1 MGSIKVRNLLFNQS
15 LKQSVTRILVIDD
28 HQIRFNQI
36 LNIFKNQNHA
46 IHAIQIDD
54 LTTFE
59 KQLNSPWDLIIFA
72 HSDDCTFDQVISTM
86 KDKQTVNTPLF
97 VLEHHEQSEDLYKNY
112 IAQGVYEILNLEYPE
127 RFYISIMRGLNYY
140 RALEYQNIL
149 ENDLLKAQLEKIEIA
164 EKENKAIAILQEGIH
179 IEVNQAYLNL
189 FGLEDDSSIIGLP
202 LLDILQPVNLNDF
215 KKHFKR
221 VSKGDF
227 DSNQFEIE
235 SKNIN
240 IRALGPLIIE
250 FYPSTEEDSLQII
263 VDFKQA
269 STVIENSLDL
279 IDEVNTRHNNSFQ
292 NVLDKMNLFLDHH
305 PAKFNAL
312 VVFSLSSCPDSILTA
327 DWKIFKTYFEKL
339 SDLIREQVN
348 HTVFRIE
355 IALYATIIQADTL
368 EVLKSRLYGL
378 QALEKPQLV
387 TISNQNFP
395 QHVKLGY
402 HIFDGNMFD
411 DNKFDDNKF
420 DDDKFNIDSFEQII
434 TLAYNNRLITHSVSN
449 SSEHSLMNDDVIQGL
464 ESLNI
469 DEDSETTA
477 FEIDLVPNHHPDDA
491 LLLSELQQA
500 LDLNQIQLKYQQIY
514 DKEDTSLNT
523 YEVSC
528 GFVYKDQWIS
538 ITDLTELDQN
548 PELSI
553 KIDRWIL
560 VESSKQLHNFITQY
574 PEAKLIINLNYHILL
589 APPHLIGLLEKL
601 ISIIGSKA
609 TKPIILQFDEENFVQ
624 HLSITSQS
632 IQLLKNKGV
641 DVAIRNFGSASASQT
656 ILHKTNINLF
666 TLDETFTEM
675 LNFEQGLNQ
684 LQKQI
689 QEYNAVRPLQIL
701 LKGLHDMDSFANAW
715 NVDVR
720 FLQGDYFQKKL
731 DHLTDIQDQ

>member
-1 MGSIKVRNLLFNQS
+1 MGSVKVKNFLLNKT

-36 LNIFKNQNHA
+36 LNIFSNQNHS
-46 IHAIQIDD
+46 IHAIQLDD
-54 LTTFE
+54 LSTFK
-59 KQLNSPWDLIIFA
+59 KQISSPWDLIIFA
-72 HSDDCTFDQVISTM
+72 HADDCTFDQVIITIN
-86 KDKQTVNTPLF
+86 DKETVNTPLF
-97 VLEHHEQSEDLYKNY
+97 VLEQHELPENLYKNY

-127 RFYISIMRGLNYY
+127 RFYISIIRGLNYF
-140 RALEYQNIL
+140 RALKYQNIL
-149 ENDLLKAQLEKIEIA
+149 QNDLLKAQLQKIEIA

-179 IEVNQAYLNL
+179 IEVNQAYLDL

-227 DSNQFEIE
+227 DFNQFEIE

-240 IRALGPLIIE
+240 IRALGPLIID
-250 FYPSTEEDSLQII
+250 FYPSIEEDSLQII
-263 VDFKQA
+263 VDFKHA
-269 STVIENSLDL
+269 PTLIEDSLDL
-279 IDEVNTRHNNSFQ
+279 KDEVNARHNNSFQ

-305 PAKFNAL
+305 SANYNAL
-312 VVFSLSSCPDSILTA
+312 VVFSLSSCSDSILNA
-327 DWKIFKTYFEKL
+327 DWKILKTYFEQL
-339 SDLIREQVN
+339 SDLILEQVN

-368 EVLKSRLYGL
+368 EVLNSRLYGL
-378 QALEKPQLV
+378 QALENPQLV
-387 TISNQNFP
+387 TISDQNYP

-402 HIFDGNMFD
+402 HIFD
-411 DNKFDDNKF
+411 DNKFNV
-420 DDDKFNIDSFEQII
+420 DSFEQII
-434 TLAYNNRLITHSVSN
+434 TLAYNNRLINN
-449 SSEHSLMNDDVIQGL
+449 SLTNSFQHYLINDDVIQGL
-464 ESLNI
+464 ESLDI
-469 DEDSETTA
+469 DEDSNLTA
-477 FEIDLVPNHHPDDA
+477 FEIDLIPNHHPDDA
-491 LLLSELQQA
+491 LLLSQLQQA

-514 DKEDTSLNT
+514 DKEDNSLNT

-528 GFVYKDQWIS
+528 GFIYKDQWIS

-560 VESSKQLHNFITQY
+560 VESSKQLHNFIIQY

-601 ISIIGSKA
+601 ISIIGSKP
-609 TKPIILQFDEENFVQ
+609 TKPIILQFDEESFVQ
-624 HLSITSQS
+624 HLAITSQT
-632 IQLLKNKGV
+632 IQVLKNYGV
-641 DVAIRNFGSASASQT
+641 DIAIRNFGSASSSQI
-656 ILHKTNINLF
+656 ILQKTNINLF

-675 LNFEQGLNQ
+675 LNLEQGLNQ
-684 LQKQI
+684 FQKQI
-689 QEYNAVRPLQIL
+689 QEFNTVRPLKIL